1 MGFLLF
7 ILTGFFLFQTFH
19 FYRKRITQDG
29 IAESYF
35 LVIICLSLLVLVS
48 TEAAS
53 LLSLLNGPTIFV
65 FWISVTIISFY
76 IWWKFTDRNW
86 MPKINIRML
95 FRFPVVFIFIATVT
109 TLMIALFAYPN
120 NWDSMTYHLSRV
132 MHWIQNSNV
141 NHYSTHIERQV
152 SQPPLAEYFILHF
165 YLLSGIDRFAN
176 LVQWFFMSGT
186 LAVVWLIA
194 KELKADRN
202 VATLAVLFAAL
213 LPMGILQSSSTQ
225 NDYVIGFFI
234 GSSVMFLLRVIK
246 QGFSLY
252 TVIFFSLSV
261 SLACMAKGTAYI
273 FLLPVIVVYGIY
285 ALLNLRWKIY
295 IPICIGILFYTGM
308 NGAFV
313 LRNYQSFGHP
323 LAVDNTLQNDVIGV
337 QALLSNTFKNTAMHV
352 LTSFENLN
360 KIVTRSVEVVHQ
372 IIRTD
377 INDNRYNWQFSPTF
391 SSAKSITHEDYA
403 GNPLH
408 VILLVIVFIWI
419 LLHYRKAPFLY
430 FVYAATLIAM
440 LCIFSILL
448 KWQIWHFRLHLP
460 LFIVASP
467 LLAVCVGSWR
477 LRIQN
482 AIAVFFM
489 LYASFFLFYNW
500 SRPLIGKNSIFTN
513 SMYDQYFFNQPES
526 QRPFFDMSA
535 IIQRT
540 GMQNVGWVVTGDTW
554 EYPMWVLLDDVKN
567 LRMEHILV
575 QNASA
580 KWEDRDFIP
589 DGIINKTIA
598 PDSIGRIYYHGYA
611 YQMVYEN
618 SPWMFMQRVE

>member
-19 FYRKRITQDG
+19 FYQKRITQDG
-29 IAESYF
+29 VAESYF
-35 LVIICLSLLVLVS
+35 LVIICLSLFVLVS

-53 LLSLLNGPTIFV
+53 TLSLLNAPTIFV

-76 IWWKFTDRNW
+76 IWWKYTNRNW
-86 MPKINIRML
+86 MPEIKIRML
-95 FRFPVVFIFIATVT
+95 FHFPVVFIFIVAIT

-132 MHWIQNSNV
+132 MHWIQNGNV
-141 NHYSTHIERQV
+141 NHYATHIERQI

-176 LVQWFFMSGT
+176 LVQWFFMTGS

-194 KELKADRN
+194 RELKAEKN
-202 VATLAVLFAAL
+202 VAILAVLFVAV

-225 NDYVIGFFI
+225 NDYVVSFFI
-234 GSSVMFLLRVIK
+234 SSSVLFLLRAIA

-252 TVIFFSLSV
+252 TIVFFSLTF
-261 SLACMAKGTAYI
+261 SLACIAKGTAYI
-273 FLLPVIVVYGIY
+273 FLTPVVVFYGIY
-285 ALLNLRWKIY
+285 AFKNLRWRIY
-295 IPICIGILFYTGM
+295 IPLCLGVLFYTGI

-313 LRNYQSFGHP
+313 VRNFQTFGHP
-323 LAVDNTLQNDVIGV
+323 LAIDITLQNDIVGME
-337 QALLSNTFKNTAMHV
+337 ALLSNTIKNTAMHF
-352 LTSFENLN
+352 LTPFENLN
-360 KIVTRSVEVVHQ
+360 RVVTTSVESVH
-372 IIRTD
+372 RLFGAD
-377 INDNRYNWQFSPTF
+377 IKDSRFNWKFSPAF
-391 SSAKSITHEDYA
+391 ENSKSFPHEDYA
-403 GNPLH
+403 GNPFH
-408 VILLVIVFIWI
+408 LLLLIIIFIGMI
-419 LLHYRKAPFLY
+419 FRLRKMQVVTI
-430 FVYAATLIAM
+430 VYAAISIAM

-448 KWQIWHFRLHLP
+448 KWQVWHFRLHLP
-460 LFIVASP
+460 LFVVASP
-467 LLAVCVGSWR
+467 LLAVCVGHWQV
-477 LRIQN
+477 RIQN
-482 AIAVFFM
+482 AIVIFFM
-489 LYASFFLFYNW
+489 LFAFLFLFYNW
-500 SRPLIGKNSIFTN
+500 SRPLIGENGIFTN

-526 QRPFFDMSA
+526 QRPFFDISA

-540 GMQNVGWVVTGDTW
+540 GMKNVGWVVTGDTW

-580 KWEDRDFIP
+580 KWEDPDFIP

-598 PDSIGRIYYHGYA
+598 PDSIGRIYYHGNA